1 MGLEV
6 VYGIG
11 ALLLAAAIGYA
22 LLRKSRNPRNDQIG
36 DAAVREQYRHP
47 ETYKAENF
55 RAGLKPNPDG
65 SVPRT
70 DGEPGLR

>member
-1 MGLEV
+1 MGF

-22 LLRKSRNPRNDQIG
+22 LLGNSRNSRNDRIG
-36 DAAVREQYRHP
+36 DAATREQYHHP
-47 ETYKAENF
+47 ETYQPAEF

-65 SVPRT
+65 SVPKT
-70 DGEPGLR
+70 DGPGLR